1 MSLPLL
7 ARRLDRLFP
16 LLPVDQCI
24 ALSHHAAPTDHVDVQ
39 MLFRLTSQDEFI
51 KMTDDTSSEIKDPT
65 SGEDHEGDILRRILF
80 ELSNANLTKKI
91 GLFLDEARASY
102 PMSAVTVKDAPE
114 FNQAITSFYIHMMRH
129 TQSPEGHVS
138 WEAATSEAI
147 DRTEDS
153 FRRLGGYNTALAEAK
168 TGTKGGLR
176 HVFDVMTES
185 EKSVKME
192 KYKSMVLK
200 EAIDSLDW
208 EAKVKLSVYIK
219 NQYGRYMP
227 DSFRI
232 MEPEQLANHLEKTTR
247 LLTEGEKDMDRWI
260 RKH

>member
-1 MSLPLL
+1 M
-7 ARRLDRLFP
+7 
-16 LLPVDQCI
+16 
-24 ALSHHAAPTDHVDVQ
+24 
-39 MLFRLTSQDEFI
+39 
-51 KMTDDTSSEIKDPT
+51 
-65 SGEDHEGDILRRILF
+65 
-80 ELSNANLTKKI
+80 
-91 GLFLDEARASY
+91 
-102 PMSAVTVKDAPE
+102 
-114 FNQAITSFYIHMMRH
+114 
-129 TQSPEGHVS
+129 
-138 WEAATSEAI
+138 
-147 DRTEDS
+147 
-153 FRRLGGYNTALAEAK
+153 GGYNAALAEAK

-176 HVFDVMTES
+176 HIFDVMTES

-232 MEPEQLANHLEKTTR
+232 MEPEQLTHRLEETIR